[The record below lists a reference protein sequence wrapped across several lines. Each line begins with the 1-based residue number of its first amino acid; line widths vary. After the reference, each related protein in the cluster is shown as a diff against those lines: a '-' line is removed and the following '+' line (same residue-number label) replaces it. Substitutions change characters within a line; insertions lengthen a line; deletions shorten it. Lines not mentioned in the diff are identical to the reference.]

1 MKKIYYIFAVAAILL
16 GSFVFTGC
24 EKFLT
29 TNPSTEIPDANAIS
43 SVSSLQKVL
52 ISAYKQLLFN
62 TSSVENGDR
71 IFGGIPGMQMY
82 WDLRGQDIMSHE
94 NMGGSQVS
102 SYSFSP
108 SFTRADGD
116 SKYMWS
122 FGYALINQCNII
134 LDALK
139 QFENDATEAQAVKEI
154 KGQCQAM
161 RAIANFYMVMS
172 YQQTYAIAKDKRGI
186 IIRTSSEDPTSKGF
200 STVQEVYDQIT
211 TDLSEA
217 KANLANFKADQ
228 PWKINQE
235 VVMGWQARVYQV
247 MQDWKKCYEAA
258 SAVYGNHSQLLTKEQ
273 WYSGF
278 DDCVKNGYQ
287 EVVWAITY
295 TNENNMGGG
304 TQFNFWHNQDPG
316 TYGEAQ
322 TGIYRFFDF
331 FATEDYVA
339 LFDEG
344 DWRGAKIPVGTTFET
359 PMDLEKAELQVM
371 FWHRQFA
378 GSTDWKTKWVY
389 NKWKHYGDE
398 ANLTVPDICLMRGTE
413 MLLIMAEA
421 LANQG
426 DSGGAIALLNKLQSS
441 RGAKLTTVTE
451 KNALL
456 EEIYIERR
464 KELLGEGVTGQYD
477 LVRLQKSLTR
487 KGVTDDN
494 PGGHY
499 PYGVNQFDGYSAAD
513 PIGTLPSN
521 DYRWFF
527 QIPDAEFSYNT
538 AIDATRDQN
547 PFSGR

>member
-1 MKKIYYIFAVAAILL
+1 MKKIYNIVAVVSVLFSSFA
-16 GSFVFTGC
+16 FCGC

-29 TNPSTEIPDANAIS
+29 TNPSTEIPDANAIA
-43 SVSSLQKVL
+43 SVASLQKVL
-52 ISAYKQLLFN
+52 TSTYKQFLFN
-62 TSSVENGDR
+62 TSSVDNGDR
-71 IFGGIPGMQMY
+71 IFAGIPGMQMY

-94 NMGGSQVS
+94 NMGGYQVS

-116 SKYMWS
+116 AKMMWS
-122 FGYALINQCNII
+122 YGYSLINQCNII

-139 QFENDATEAQAVKEI
+139 QFENDAEQAQTVKEI

-161 RAIANFYMVMS
+161 RAVAYFYLVMT
-172 YQQTYAIAKDKRGI
+172 YQQTYAIAKDKRGV
-186 IIRTSSEDPTSKGF
+186 IIRTSSEDPISMAF
-200 STVQEVYDQIT
+200 STVEAVYKQIT
-211 TDLSEA
+211 DDLSAA
-217 KANLANFKADQ
+217 KTNLEKFVSDK
-228 PWKINQE
+228 PWQVNKE

-247 MQDWKKCYEAA
+247 MQDWSKCYEAA
-258 SAVYGNHSQLLTKEQ
+258 AAVYANHDQLLTKEQ

-278 DDCVKNGYQ
+278 DDCITNGYQ
-287 EVVWAITY
+287 EVVWAIAY
-295 TNENNMGGG
+295 TNENNLGGG
-304 TQFNFWHNQDPG
+304 TQFNFWHNQDPY

-344 DWRGAKIPVGTTFET
+344 DWRGAKIPAGTTFET
-359 PMDLEKAELQVM
+359 PEKLEEAEKQVM

-378 GSTDWKTKWVY
+378 GSTDWNTKWAY
-389 NKWKHYGDE
+389 NKYKHHGDD

-421 LANQG
+421 LTQQNKSAEALG
-426 DSGGAIALLNKLQSS
+426 LLNKLQTS
-441 RGAKLTTVTE
+441 RGAKKTTVTE

-456 EEIYIERR
+456 EEIYKERR

-487 KGVTDDN
+487 KGVTSDN

-499 PYGVNQFDGYSAAD
+499 PYGVNQFDGYSAAN
-513 PIGTLPSN
+513 PVGTLPSN

-527 QIPDAEFSYNT
+527 QIPQDEFSYNT
-538 AIDATRDQN
+538 AIDVTKDQN
-547 PFSGR
+547 PFSGK